1 MDKLEAARILD
12 ETPIRVLGIND
23 ALEYSDA
30 IIMGAEALQKLEQA
44 EKLIENKADFV
55 HKLYLNIDV
64 NSDRWEKSK
73 YEGKEEGLRSALAI
87 LKGESK
93 TNV

>member
-12 ETPIRVLGIND
+12 ETPIKVLGIND

-30 IIMGAEALQKLEQA
+30 IIMGADALHKLEQA
-44 EKLIENKADFV
+44 EKLIEDKADFI
-55 HKLYLNIDV
+55 HKLHLSIDANNIL
-64 NSDRWEKSK
+64 EKSK
-73 YEGKEEGLRSALAI
+73 YEGKEEGLRTALAI

-93 TNV
+93 ANV